1 MGEDGSLD
9 DYGSGPGRV
18 VPAPRLLT
26 GATNG
31 DVLIDGERII
41 AVGDAS
47 SFEIPG
53 DAQRIDCSGATIV
66 PGLCNAHV
74 HFFERK
80 WSQAHATPAAEL
92 AAQLEDFTRYGFT
105 SVFDLSSDWENTRAL
120 HSRVERG
127 EVAGPRIRST
137 GEGLVPPGALPPP
150 MVMAVMGVMPTPLPE
165 VADARA
171 AAEAARG
178 LLDRSVDAIKVFLS
192 SNSGHVVMERE
203 VLRAI
208 VDEAHR
214 TGKKVF
220 AHPNTADDVRTAL
233 SAGVDVLAHTV
244 PRGGPWTDDIVQAAG
259 EGRTA
264 LIPTLALWKQLMRHD
279 RLSLVQS
286 MVATAVD
293 QLRAWRDA
301 GGIVIFGTD
310 YGAVDAD
317 PSDEYALMQRAG
329 MTIDE
334 ILASMTTVP
343 AEFFGET
350 DRGRLAPGFLADL
363 AVVDAPLGNVRMTL
377 VGGEIVYRER
387 A

>member
-1 MGEDGSLD
+1 M
-9 DYGSGPGRV
+9 
-18 VPAPRLLT
+18 PAPRLLT

-31 DVLIDGERII
+31 NVFIEGDRIV
-41 AVGDAS
+41 AVSDRS
-47 SFEIPG
+47 SFETPEG
-53 DAQRIDCSGATIV
+53 VERIDCSGATIV
-66 PGLCNAHV
+66 PGLFNAHV

-80 WSQAHATPAAEL
+80 WSQAHATPATEL

-105 SVFDLSSDWENTRAL
+105 SVFDLSSEWENTRAL
-120 HSRVERG
+120 RERIERG

-171 AAEAARG
+171 AAHAVRA
-178 LLDRSVDAIKVFLS
+178 LLDHDPDAIKVFLS

-214 TGKKVF
+214 AGKKVF
-220 AHPNTADDVRTAL
+220 VHPNTADDVRTAL

-244 PRGGPWTDDIVQAAG
+244 PRGGPWTDDILQAAR
-259 EGRTA
+259 ERRTA
-264 LIPTLALWKQLMRHD
+264 LIPTLALWKRLMRHD
-279 RLSLVQS
+279 RLSLAQS
-286 MVATAVD
+286 MVATAVE
-293 QLRAWRDA
+293 QLRAWREA
-301 GGIVIFGTD
+301 GGIVLFGTD

-329 MTIDE
+329 VTTGE
-334 ILASMTTVP
+334 ILASMTTAP

-350 DRGRLAPGFLADL
+350 DRGRIAPGYVADL
-363 AVVDAPLGNVRMTL
+363 AVVDPTDLAKVRMTIRN
-377 VGGEIVYRER
+377 GEAIYRC